1 MRSIS
6 KAELSEI
13 QNSHGTAF
21 NKTLVENQLNKSS
34 SKASYGFARA
44 KRFSEVTVNE
54 DGFAISMVAGRNN
67 KGVVSSITKASTSS
81 PSKRHF

>member
-34 SKASYGFARA
+34 SKASYGFGRA

-54 DGFAISMVAGRNN
+54 DGFAISMVASRNN
-67 KGVVSSITKASTSS
+67 KGVGSITKASTSS